1 MAFASNGIRDA
12 FEGQGEAGFVAW
24 TYATN
29 DRLEDILKPG
39 YFNSFARFAPGDL
52 VYVGTTPRP
61 AGSPWVTQ
69 HQGTEIRRALLMVR
83 GRGEDGI
90 LRMRLVQDYGR
101 PDDPDAPLAAARKS
115 RGRPPKKD
123 EAA

>member
-1 MAFASNGIRDA
+1 MVFASNGTRDA

-24 TYATN
+24 TCATH
-29 DRLEDILKPG
+29 DKLEDILKPG
-39 YFNSFARFAPGDL
+39 YFNSFGRFAPGDL
-52 VYVGTTPRP
+52 VYVGTKPRP
-61 AGSPWVTQ
+61 QGSPWVTQ
-69 HQGTEIRRALLMVR
+69 HQNTEVRRALLMVK
-83 GRGEDGI
+83 GRDEDGI

-101 PDDPDAPLAAARKS
+101 PDDPDAPLVAPKKS

>member
-1 MAFASNGIRDA
+1 MGFASNGIRDA

-24 TYATN
+24 TYATH
-29 DRLEDILKPG
+29 DKLEQVLQPG
-39 YFNSFARFAPGDL
+39 YFNSFSRMAPGDL

-61 AGSPWVTQ
+61 TSSPWVTQ
-69 HQGTEIRRALLMVR
+69 HQNTEIRRALLMVK

-90 LRMRLVQDYGR
+90 LRMRLVHDYGR
-101 PDDPDAPLAAARKS
+101 PDDPDAPLSAVKKS

>member
-1 MAFASNGIRDA
+1 MR
-12 FEGQGEAGFVAW
+12 Q
-24 TYATN
+24 
-29 DRLEDILKPG
+29 
-39 YFNSFARFAPGDL
+39 APGDL
-52 VYVGTTPRP
+52 VYVGTKPRP

-69 HQGTEIRRALLMVR
+69 HQNTDIHRVLLMVR

-90 LRMRLVQDYGR
+90 LRMRLVHDYGR
-101 PDDPDAPLAAARKS
+101 PDDPDAPLTTTKKS